1 MERYLDIDP
10 HALGML
16 SGLTGRIFRN
26 QGPAVADYVT
36 SLTLEILNRYGC
48 DQEEFTKCILAN
60 SRSHNPP
67 FMAGLQHG
75 LTFGD
80 SQLEAIVAPPDP
92 TAMNTEE
99 TWTIPGGC

>member
-10 HALGML
+10 LALGML

-80 SQLEAIVAPPDP
+80 SQLEAIAAPPEP
-92 TAMNTEE
+92 SAMNTEE
-99 TWTIPGGC
+99 TCTITGGC

>member
-16 SGLTGRIFRN
+16 SGLTGQIFRN

-60 SRSHNPP
+60 SRSTNPP
-67 FMAGLQHG
+67 FMAGLQDG
-75 LTFGD
+75 LTFGE
-80 SQLEAIVAPPDP
+80 SQLEAISAPPGP
-92 TAMNTEE
+92 TAVNTEE
-99 TWTIPGGC
+99 ICTASEGC

>member
-16 SGLTGRIFRN
+16 SGLTGRIFRE

-60 SRSHNPP
+60 SRSNNPP
-67 FMAGLQHG
+67 FSAGLQDG
-75 LTFGD
+75 LTFGE
-80 SQLEAIVAPPDP
+80 SQPEAIAAPPEP
-92 TAMNTEE
+92 RAVNTEE
-99 TWTIPGGC
+99 IYTIPGSC

>member
-16 SGLTGRIFRN
+16 SGLTGQIFRN

-36 SLTLEILNRYGC
+36 SLTLEILNRDGC

-60 SRSHNPP
+60 SRSNNPP
-67 FMAGLQHG
+67 FMAGLQDG
-75 LTFGD
+75 LNFGD

-92 TAMNTEE
+92 TAMTTEE

>member
-16 SGLTGRIFRN
+16 SGLTGRIFRE

-60 SRSHNPP
+60 SRSNNPP
-67 FMAGLQHG
+67 FMAGLQDG

-80 SQLEAIVAPPDP
+80 SQPEVIAAPHEPAAI
-92 TAMNTEE
+92 NTEE
-99 TWTIPGGC
+99 DCIIPGGC

>member
-16 SGLTGRIFRN
+16 SGLTGRIFSE

-36 SLTLEILNRYGC
+36 SLTLEILNRVGC

-60 SRSHNPP
+60 SRSNNPP
-67 FMAGLQHG
+67 FMAGLKDG

-80 SQLEAIVAPPDP
+80 SQLEAIAAPPEP
-92 TAMNTEE
+92 RAANTEE
-99 TWTIPGGC
+99 IYTIPGSC